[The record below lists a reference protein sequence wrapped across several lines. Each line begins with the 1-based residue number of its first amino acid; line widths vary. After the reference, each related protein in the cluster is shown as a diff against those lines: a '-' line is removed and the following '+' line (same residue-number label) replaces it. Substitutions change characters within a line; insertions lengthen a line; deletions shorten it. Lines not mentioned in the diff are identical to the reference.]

1 MRSKILTI
9 LAVLIMVLIQLLV
22 ILLATA
28 ERGYMAVGGEFGV
41 LLFFIGFRIL
51 KGWMNEN

>member
-41 LLFFIGFRIL
+41 LLFFIGFHIL

>member
-9 LAVLIMVLIQLLV
+9 LAVLIMVLIQLFV

-28 ERGYMAVGGEFGV
+28 ERGYMAVGGEFGI

-51 KGWMNEN
+51 KGCMNEN